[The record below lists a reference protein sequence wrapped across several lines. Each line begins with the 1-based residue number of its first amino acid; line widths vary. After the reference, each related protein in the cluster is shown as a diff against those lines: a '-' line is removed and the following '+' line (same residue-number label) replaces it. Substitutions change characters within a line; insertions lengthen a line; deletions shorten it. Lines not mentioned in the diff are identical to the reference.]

1 MYTPLLAGVSIKHR
15 RGANVKQVILIGN
28 FNRWETEAEFICEM
42 LQMTATRVILI
53 NIGRGEAPADLN
65 AKELRQLFPG
75 KTLEDCVHLAISKLY
90 LQGIADGILVLL
102 GKEPHYYA
110 LADKAFAAMPFGLP
124 KAAILSG
131 DCTWQGRRDIL
142 HIYLP
147 GTGYNMN
154 PVIKILLCNTAFAIS
169 GMCLCSIH
177 NFGSSAPTV
186 GTMGFR
192 GSIGKYFAGA
202 GLNYIAF
209 SDNDPMLPP
218 LLRNGY
224 IHGLMLASEAE
235 FCLPSL
241 DIAAAR
247 EIPVVIISRNP
258 GAIKASLDYLP
269 ALSGPVTIISSHHQE
284 TPHIVSQ
291 EASPLWV
298 HCRSISCKYGSDS
311 FYRYAVKTLADQI
324 T

>member
-1 MYTPLLAGVSIKHR
+1 M
-15 RGANVKQVILIGN
+15 KQVILIGN

-186 GTMGFR
+186 AQWASGKQEIFCR
-192 GSIGKYFAGA
+192 GRPHH
-202 GLNYIAF
+202 IAF
-209 SDNDPMLPP
+209 FDNDPMLPP

-224 IHGLMLASEAE
+224 IHGLMLASGQNSVCPALTSPPPGNPRGHHQQEPLGQLGHSGLSPCN
-235 FCLPSL
+235 FRPGDYYQLPS
-241 DIAAAR
+241 
-247 EIPVVIISRNP
+247 P
-258 GAIKASLDYLP
+258 GDSKHGLPGSFTSLGALP
-269 ALSGPVTIISSHHQE
+269 FDFLQIWQR
-284 TPHIVSQ
+284 Q
-291 EASPLWV
+291 FLPL
-298 HCRSISCKYGSDS
+298 CRKDFG
-311 FYRYAVKTLADQI
+311 
-324 T
+324 

>member
-1 MYTPLLAGVSIKHR
+1 M
-15 RGANVKQVILIGN
+15 KQVILIGN
-28 FNRWETEAEFICEM
+28 LNRWEAEANFICEM
-42 LQMTATRVILI
+42 LQMTATRVISI
-53 NIGRGEAPADLN
+53 NIGRREVPADLN

-75 KTLEDCVHLAISKLY
+75 KPLEECVHQAVSKLY

-102 GKEPHYYA
+102 GKEPHYYI

-124 KAAILSG
+124 KAAILAG
-131 DCTWQGRRDIL
+131 DCTWQGRRDIM
-142 HIYLP
+142 HTYLP

-154 PVIKILLCNTAFAIS
+154 PVIRILLCNTAFAIS

-177 NFGSSAPTV
+177 NFGSATPTV
-186 GTMGFR
+186 GTVGIK
-192 GSIGKYFAGA
+192 GGIGKFLAIA

-209 SDNDPMLPP
+209 SDDDPLLPP

-224 IHGLMLASEAE
+224 IHGLILASEVE
-235 FCLPSL
+235 NYLPYL

-247 EIPVVIISRNP
+247 DIPVVFISRNP
-258 GAIKASLDYLP
+258 GAIKATLGYLQEI
-269 ALSGPVTIISSHHQE
+269 SGQVTIISSHHQD
-284 TPHIVSQ
+284 TPNMISQ

-298 HCRSISCKYGSDS
+298 HCHSISYKYGSDS